1 MASLD
6 SYIKERDEK
15 IQKGVLIYSVVSN
28 KTTKTDFYKLNC
40 NTFKHNNGIY
50 ADKTRLNY

>member
-15 IQKGVLIYSVVSN
+15 VKEGKLVYNTATSTNRV
-28 KTTKTDFYKLNC
+28 DFYKLNC
-40 NTFKHNNGIY
+40 ETFKHNNK
-50 ADKTRLNY
+50 AWPDKTKLYY